1 MRHMTLVYSMVLLA
15 AAAGAAGSASAGVID
30 SFTVG
35 GNKPGLP
42 FNWRET
48 LYEDSSPSQSEAVAI
63 VNTANNTMLMT
74 RTAAGLGSFFVQWTN
89 RNLEP
94 TLDWTGLQSISFTI
108 SSTTSGSLNIMV
120 ASMVENNTSNRALNW
135 SNVSIGT
142 GSTTVTLNVGSAYV
156 GGTYTSGTS
165 FNAGAVN
172 MFRLRVNGIG
182 AFDGTISNLQ
192 YNLIPA
198 PGALALLGA
207 SGLVGTRRRRA

>member
-1 MRHMTLVYSMVLLA
+1 MRNTILVSSMVLLA
-15 AAAGAAGSASAGVID
+15 AAGPVAGSASAGVID
-30 SFTVG
+30 AFTVG

-48 LYEDSSPSQSEAVAI
+48 IYESSPSHNEAAAI

-74 RTAAGLGSFFVQWTN
+74 RTAAGLGAFLVQWTN

-120 ASMVENNTSNRALNW
+120 ASMVENNSSNRALNW

-142 GSTTVTLNVGSAYV
+142 GSTTVTLNVGSAY
-156 GGTYTSGTS
+156 GAGTYMAGTS

-172 MFRLRVNGIG
+172 MFSLRVNGTG

-207 SGLVGTRRRRA
+207 SGLVGARRRRA